1 MFSSTLPPSGL
12 TWGGITLLQLF
23 RALAD
28 LYDRCFDTFSKKH
41 NLRWIWNE
49 GRNIEWNSE
58 IDEISK
64 VYKNGRK
71 GQKLSVLQPICR
83 DLYDHSIPPRAHSTK
98 ADWAY
103 KLEITRGGILSE
115 KFLGKSGE
123 STLKMRWRRMWWW
136 RCLWL
141 AVSSFV

>member
-1 MFSSTLPPSGL
+1 MFSSALPPLGL

-28 LYDRCFDTFSKKH
+28 LYDQCFDTFSKKH

-71 GQKLSVLQPICR
+71 GQNFRFYNQFAEIYMITLFPS
-83 DLYDHSIPPRAHSTK
+83 RAQSTK

-115 KFLGKSGE
+115 KFWGKSGE
-123 STLKMRWRRMWWW
+123 STVKKKWRRMWLW
-136 RCLWL
+136 RCLWS